1 MKKNRI
7 SGQMDL
13 FGLLGMDLTTD
24 EKIIKYLF
32 DSKTVFCGRW
42 QYVKQAFER
51 NEPLLP
57 VIKEVFFDLGE
68 WSNVIFKD
76 KTDLDFSELDH
87 KRVGVV
93 YQPNGIKINYNGGYQ
108 EKEKW
113 KYIKMSHEEVAEEVI
128 KRLQN

>member
-1 MKKNRI
+1 MNMF
-7 SGQMDL
+7 S
-13 FGLLGMDLTTD
+13 LLGVEPSTE
-24 EKIIKYLF
+24 EKIIQYLF
-32 DSKTVFCGRW
+32 DSKTLFCGRW

-51 NEPLLP
+51 NEPILP
-57 VIKEVFFDLGE
+57 VIKDVFSDLDE
-68 WSNVIFKD
+68 WSNVIFKN

-93 YQPNGIKINYNGGYQ
+93 YQANGIKINYNGGYQ